1 MDINLLNRFLNN
13 DCSDLEKQEVE
24 AWLLNPNNDELIS
37 KWMAKHWDNTNSIE
51 NTTNE
56 NLNYTKIRAI
66 IQARIGLHRNSD
78 RKNAKVVILDFIK
91 NNKPLRYVAAAV
103 IIFSFITNLYFLFS
117 SNRNAERGITG
128 IEKRVGPLDIAPPKS
143 TNAVLTLANGQ
154 KIQLDSVGKGILA
167 TEGTVKVAK
176 NELGEIVYSESAKTN
191 SISYNTMSL
200 PKGSKPIRLVLS
212 DGSLVW
218 LNAAS
223 SVTFPTAF
231 IGSERKVSITGE
243 AYFEVAHNASKP
255 FYVSHDDITVRV
267 LGTHFNVNTY
277 QDESNIKVTL
287 LEGSVNVLKGNNTAR
302 LKPGEQVVVT
312 KDKISLITNIDLEE
326 VMSWKNGQFYF
337 KGTELKS
344 IMRQIE
350 KYYNVE
356 VEFKDDINYEFYAKM
371 DRNINVSE
379 FLKKLEL
386 TNLVH
391 FKIEGNKITVMK

>member
-37 KWMAKHWDNTNSIE
+37 KWMAEHWDKTNAIE

-56 NLNYTKIRAI
+56 NLNYTRIRAI

-91 NNKPLRYVAAAV
+91 NNKSFRYVAAAA

-117 SNRNAERGITG
+117 SNRSAERGITG
-128 IEKRVGPLDIAPPKS
+128 TEKRVSPPDIAPPKS
-143 TNAVLTLANGQ
+143 TNAMLT
-154 KIQLDSVGKGILA
+154 LA

-176 NELGEIVYSESAKTN
+176 NELGEIVYMESAKTN

-200 PKGSKPIRLVLS
+200 PKGSKPMRLVLS

-287 LEGSVNVLKGNNTAR
+287 LEGSVNVSKGNNSAR
-302 LKPGEQVVVT
+302 LKPGEQAVVA
-312 KDKISLITNIDLEE
+312 KDKIGLITNIDLEE
-326 VMSWKNGQFYF
+326 VMAWKNGQFYF

-356 VEFKDDINYEFYAKM
+356 VEFKDDINDEFYAKM
-371 DRNINVSE
+371 ERNINVSE

-386 TNLVH
+386 TNIVH

>member
-37 KWMAKHWDNTNSIE
+37 KWMAEHWDNTNAIE

-56 NLNYTKIRAI
+56 NLNYTRIRAI

-91 NNKPLRYVAAAV
+91 NNKPFRYVAAAA

-117 SNRNAERGITG
+117 NNRNAERGITG
-128 IEKRVGPLDIAPPKS
+128 TEKRVSPPDIAPPNS

-277 QDESNIKVTL
+277 QDERNIKVTL
-287 LEGSVNVLKGNNTAR
+287 LEGSVNVSKGNNSAR
-302 LKPGEQVVVT
+302 LKPGEQAVVA
-312 KDKISLITNIDLEE
+312 KDKIGLITNIDLEE

-356 VEFKDDINYEFYAKM
+356 VEFKDDINDEFYAKM
-371 DRNINVSE
+371 ERNINVSE

-386 TNLVH
+386 TNIVH

>member
-200 PKGSKPIRLVLS
+200 PKGSKPMRLVLS

>member
-167 TEGTVKVAK
+167 IEGTVKVAK

-200 PKGSKPIRLVLS
+200 PKGSKPMRLVLS